1 MPTLGHMA
9 LVGLLNAGLLKYIV
23 SQNIDGLHLRSG
35 IPRSRL
41 SELHGNMMMEIC
53 ESCGQEVV
61 RSFDVGGIG
70 FK

>member
-1 MPTLGHMA
+1 MA

-41 SELHGNMMMEIC
+41 SELHGNMMMEIF